1 MNIPWKVVGFILAI
15 IVFQIIAYFG
25 VELIEGA
32 PHNVKRKIDDRIPLI
47 PWTGIIYSTWFP
59 LIGFAPLAIY
69 YGSFQVF
76 QIYIIAWIIDIILSS
91 AAYLIYPT
99 SFERPPVKSGLI
111 KAIYKASF
119 KQINCAPS
127 LHCSVSYLVI
137 AGCIAAEGLSPALA
151 ALFIADSI
159 GICITTLTT
168 KQHVLIDVISAVPFA
183 VISWLIAVQIGTSG
197 IIDNLFAFL
206 AF

>member
-1 MNIPWKVVGFILAI
+1 MNISWKVIGFILAV

-25 VELIEGA
+25 VELIEGE
-32 PHNVKRKIDDRIPLI
+32 PHNVKRKIDDRVPLI

-59 LIGFAPLAIY
+59 LIGFAPLVLY
-69 YGSFQVF
+69 YGDFQVF
-76 QIYIIAWIIDIILSS
+76 RIYIIAWIIDIILSS

-111 KAIYKASF
+111 KAIYKVSF

-127 LHCSVSYLVI
+127 LHCSVSYLI
-137 AGCIAAEGLSPALA
+137 IIGSIAAEGLSPVLA

-168 KQHVLIDVISAVPFA
+168 KQHVIIDVLTAVPFA
-183 VISWLIAVQIGTSG
+183 AVSWLIAVQLGAGANIC
-197 IIDNLFAFL
+197 NLFTFIAF
-206 AF
+206 

>member
-1 MNIPWKVVGFILAI
+1 MNIPWKVIGFILAV

-25 VELIEGA
+25 VELIEGE
-32 PHNVKRKIDDRIPLI
+32 PHNVKRKIDDRVPLI

-59 LIGFAPLAIY
+59 LIGFAPLVLY
-69 YGSFQVF
+69 YGDFQVF
-76 QIYIIAWIIDIILSS
+76 RIYIIAWIIDIILSS

-99 SFERPPVKSGLI
+99 SFERPPATSGLL
-111 KAIYKASF
+111 KFIYKASF

-137 AGCIAAEGLSPALA
+137 FACIMAEGMHAVVLL
-151 ALFIADSI
+151 LLILDSI

-168 KQHVLIDVISAVPFA
+168 KQHVLIDVFSAVPFA
-183 VISWLIAVQIGTSG
+183 LLSWYMAIKLSSIEFIC
-197 IIDNLFAFL
+197 NLFGFL
-206 AF
+206 GL

>member
-1 MNIPWKVVGFILAI
+1 MNISWKVIGFILAV

-25 VELIEGA
+25 VELIEGE
-32 PHNVKRKIDDRIPLI
+32 PHNVKRKIDDRVPLI

-59 LIGFAPLAIY
+59 LIGFAPLVLY
-69 YGSFQVF
+69 YGDFQVF
-76 QIYIIAWIIDIILSS
+76 RIYIIAWIIDIILSS

-111 KAIYKASF
+111 KAIYKVSF

-127 LHCSVSYLVI
+127 LHCSVSYLI
-137 AGCIAAEGLSPALA
+137 IIGCIAAEGISPALA
-151 ALFIADSI
+151 AFFIADSI

-183 VISWLIAVQIGTSG
+183 VLSWIIAFQLASNETIG
-197 IIDNLFAFL
+197 NLFGFL